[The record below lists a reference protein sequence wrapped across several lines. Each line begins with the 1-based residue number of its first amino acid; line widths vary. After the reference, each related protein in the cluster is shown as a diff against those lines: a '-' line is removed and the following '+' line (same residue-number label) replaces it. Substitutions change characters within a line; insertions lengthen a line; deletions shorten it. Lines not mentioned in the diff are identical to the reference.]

1 MNEAISSAPVRTAG
15 AQRVTTRL
23 AWDDGF
29 ALGEE
34 RMDQTHRDFVHCVDA
49 LLTSDDEALEAAL
62 AAFEQHARAHFAEEE
77 EAMRV
82 SRYDSAR
89 CHVDEHAA
97 VLESLRQVKVA
108 QAQGR
113 TEVVRAFAV
122 ALADWF
128 PGHTDVMDKGL
139 ASWLARQRW
148 GGSPIAISRAGASC
162 SPSHTAHRT
171 SL

>member
-1 MNEAISSAPVRTAG
+1 MSGT
-15 AQRVTTRL
+15 QRLMPRL

-29 ALGEE
+29 ALGQQE
-34 RMDQTHRDFVHCVDA
+34 MDLAHREFVDCVDA

-62 AAFEQHARAHFAEEE
+62 AVFERHARTHFAQEE
-77 EAMRV
+77 EAMRS

-97 VLESLRQVKVA
+97 VLESLRQVKA
-108 QAQGR
+108 ALAQGR

-128 PGHTDVMDKGL
+128 PGHTEVMDKGL

-148 GGSPIAISRAGASC
+148 GGTPMAVTRTIGAAPSRIGG
-162 SPSHTAHRT
+162 PRPPAHAQA
-171 SL
+171 